1 MKLAEALMQRAQM
14 QQRLDNLQSRILA
27 NLKVQE
33 GTEAHEDP
41 QELIAQAFATNDELG
56 ALITKINARNMATIL
71 PDGKRLSDVLT
82 GRDTLMRKRNLL
94 AACAGKAMEPD
105 YRLARAEVK
114 MLVTVSVS
122 DLQKRVDLLSK
133 ELRELDVKIQEV
145 NWTTEL

>member
-14 QQRLDNLQSRILA
+14 QQRLENLQSRILA

-33 GTEAHEDP
+33 GMEPHEDP
-41 QELIAQAFATNDELG
+41 QELIAQAFATNEEMGEL
-56 ALITKINARNMATIL
+56 IIRINARNTATVL

-82 GRDTLMRKRNLL
+82 ERDTLMRNRNLL
-94 AACAGKAMEPD
+94 AACTGKAMEPD

-114 MLVTVSVS
+114 MFVTVSVS
-122 DLQKRVDLLSK
+122 DLQRRVDALSK